1 MFGAISLPQWSIAF
15 LPPPPS
21 PSPIIFSKRMQPS
34 DALHALIYSCSR
46 VGSGRRVGGGGAF
59 WFLVTAND
67 VLVMKFVCLKLRKS
81 TTRFPNLM
89 QKIACH
95 VKKILQ
101 LYFKSMTDILGRN
114 WLTRSLNLCRGIWCS
129 TPWNTI
135 LQSTKKAATSH

>member
-15 LPPPPS
+15 PPPPLPPPLS
-21 PSPIIFSKRMQPS
+21 FFRKE
-34 DALHALIYSCSR
+34 CSLQTHYMPWSIVVQEWVR
-46 VGSGRRVGGGGAF
+46 GGGWGGGGPF
-59 WFLVTAND
+59 WFLGTAND
-67 VLVMKFVCLKLRKS
+67 VLVMNFVCLELRKS

-101 LYFKSMTDILGRN
+101 LYFKSMADILGRN